1 MSTAGDNIVSLL
13 LFFLCACVCAVV
25 CSGTNWTSRSRQSIT
40 RWRERRGRG
49 TCRCTPAGRHVTTM
63 QRTRRGGRRESPNR
77 QRTATRLRV
86 TRVRAGGHIVAGW
99 QDMCMHTSFLVVG
112 YNVCLCLSVC
122 DIMCVYS
129 FTACFLIIVMFRKS
143 VCGLALVVR
152 PHGHFNCMLS
162 VCVCIYMRS
171 RLSLCC
177 LYSIIACY
185 SGGGSS
191 CQ

>member
-1 MSTAGDNIVSLL
+1 MQMYPGWSARDNY
-13 LFFLCACVCAVV
+13 AAHKK
-25 CSGTNWTSRSRQSIT
+25 
-40 RWRERRGRG
+40 RRKKRVTKQAEDSDEA
-49 TCRCTPAGRHVTTM
+49 TCNSSK
-63 QRTRRGGRRESPNR
+63 GRRSYCGG
-77 QRTATRLRV
+77 L
-86 TRVRAGGHIVAGW
+86 AGYVHAYKL
-99 QDMCMHTSFLVVG
+99 SLVVG
-112 YNVCLCLSVC
+112 YNVCLCISVY

-152 PHGHFNCMLS
+152 PHGHFNCALS
-162 VCVCIYMRS
+162 VCVCVCIYMRS

-185 SGGGSS
+185 SDGGSS